1 MKTKRRPSTTFNKPI
16 EPTRGILGSSTSW
29 RSDAPYRRLPR
40 NKRARSPL
48 HVRYLRCHFVRRTA
62 GVGLKR
68 WREERDALIKRKDP
82 VGVRLQSDHTA
93 GDVADDL
100 EHLDVVALAFPVFKD
115 GRAYTNA
122 RRLRER
128 HGYRGEVRAIGNVL
142 RDQYLFMVRCG
153 FDALEVK
160 EGETEEDWQHATGAI
175 TVFYQPAAD
184 DKETVLRKRHR
195 KAS

>member
-1 MKTKRRPSTTFNKPI
+1 M
-16 EPTRGILGSSTSW
+16 
-29 RSDAPYRRLPR
+29 
-40 NKRARSPL
+40 PL
-48 HVRYLRCHFVRRTA
+48 LKHGKLVNDPWTHVADEVA
-62 GVGLKR
+62 IPASGAVIVGLKR

-100 EHLDVVALAFPVFKD
+100 EHLGVVALAFPVFKD

-128 HGYRGEVRAIGNVL
+128 HGYTGEVRAIGNVL
-142 RDQYLFMVRCG
+142 RDQYLFMGRCG

-160 EGETEEDWQHATGAI
+160 EGETERDWQKATQAI
-175 TVFYQPAAD
+175 GVFYQAAAD
-184 DKETVLRKRHR
+184 GNETVMSLRHPRISEK
-195 KAS
+195 

>member
-1 MKTKRRPSTTFNKPI
+1 M
-16 EPTRGILGSSTSW
+16 
-29 RSDAPYRRLPR
+29 
-40 NKRARSPL
+40 PL
-48 HVRYLRCHFVRRTA
+48 LKNGKLIDDPWVHVADEVA
-62 GVGLKR
+62 IPASGPVIVGLKR
-68 WREERDALIKRKDP
+68 WRAERESLLKRNDP
-82 VGVRLQSDHTA
+82 VGVRLRSDHTA

-100 EHLDVVALAFPVFKD
+100 DRLGVVALAFPSFTD

-142 RDQYLFMVRCG
+142 RDQYLFMRRCG
-153 FDALEVK
+153 FDALEVR
-160 EGETEEDWQHATGAI
+160 EGETEQDFQRATGAI

-184 DKETVLRKRHR
+184 GRETVLQKRHR